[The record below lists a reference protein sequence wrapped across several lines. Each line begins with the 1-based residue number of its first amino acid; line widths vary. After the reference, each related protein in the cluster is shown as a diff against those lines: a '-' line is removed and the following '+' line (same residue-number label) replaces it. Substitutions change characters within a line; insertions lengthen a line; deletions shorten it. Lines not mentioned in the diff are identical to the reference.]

1 MECTWCSCVWS
12 GSNLCIWFNIWT
24 ESRRLKAVKAALKSH
39 IQTPQSYIWMRA
51 TLTSF
56 ISSHSVQPLSLLMC
70 HCFYCRWNEDRE
82 AAALSARCYSAVCL
96 LHWHASLHMCFYFL
110 LNHEEHKHTF
120 SLDWKL
126 NYSVNN
132 GIQTDG
138 PKKSSLICL
147 YFSLSGVF

>member
-1 MECTWCSCVWS
+1 ML
-12 GSNLCIWFNIWT
+12 LCLIGIKSLHLVEHLDWKQET
-24 ESRRLKAVKAALKSH
+24 EGRYSSFEITHPNSTIIHMNEGVLMS
-39 IQTPQSYIWMRA
+39 

-56 ISSHSVQPLSLLMC
+56 ISPHSVQPLCLLMC